1 MAALLFFVASRPI
14 LDAYGEITCGLF
26 VGFLEQPGRVTERF
40 TPATVICDRGN
51 RQGAFAASLFL
62 YDRIARINV

>member
-1 MAALLFFVASRPI
+1 MAALLFFVVTRPI

-26 VGFLEQPGRVTERF
+26 VGFLEQPGWVTERF

>member
-1 MAALLFFVASRPI
+1 MAALLFFVVTRPI

-26 VGFLEQPGRVTERF
+26 VGFLKQPGWVTERF